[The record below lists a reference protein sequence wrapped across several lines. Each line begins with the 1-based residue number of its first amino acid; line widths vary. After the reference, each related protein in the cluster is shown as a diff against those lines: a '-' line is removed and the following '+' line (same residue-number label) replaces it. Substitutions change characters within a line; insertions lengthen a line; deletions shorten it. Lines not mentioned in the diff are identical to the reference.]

1 MEEEKEGNN
10 WLLWLLIVP
19 VCMAAGALAVK
30 LMLGPR
36 GPAATPAAPT
46 AAASSAEPAPFS
58 SAAATPAAA
67 PAETSFDLP
76 GDERQADPSL
86 SWGEPKAQERAP
98 ADAQPAAKESS
109 ADAKKSRDLG
119 LAYGALTKLA
129 DKLLGNPKA
138 LSAVFNND
146 YVVKGFMSRDTVKNA
161 TANKA
166 SLAAY
171 MKNPKNLSEFMSKSP
186 VQRGLNNSALVS
198 ELAASKL
205 ASALLDTPGGKALLS
220 DPAAITDIIKTNPE
234 LLGVLTNPSVIG
246 ALSKNPKTAGVVGAA
261 MSGGR

>member
-1 MEEEKEGNN
+1 MEEESGGKG

-30 LMLGPR
+30 LVLGPR
-36 GPAATPAAPT
+36 GQAAPPA
-46 AAASSAEPAPFS
+46 AAASSAEPATFS

-86 SWGEPKAQERAP
+86 SWGTPKAQEQAP
-98 ADAQPAAKESS
+98 AEAQPAAKGSS

-119 LAYGALTKLA
+119 LAYGALTALA

-171 MKNPKNLSEFMSKSP
+171 MKNPKNLREFMSKSP

-205 ASALLDTPGGKALLS
+205 AAALLDTPGGKALLS

-246 ALSKNPKTAGVVGAA
+246 ALSQNPKTAGVVGAA